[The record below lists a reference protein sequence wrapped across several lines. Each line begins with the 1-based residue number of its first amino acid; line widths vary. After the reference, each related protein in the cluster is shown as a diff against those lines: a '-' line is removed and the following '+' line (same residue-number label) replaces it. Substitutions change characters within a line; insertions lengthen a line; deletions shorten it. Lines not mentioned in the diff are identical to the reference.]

1 MQRVMPASRRRAD
14 LTGKAPFWFAIGVS
28 IFGIVPFALL
38 PRLRPWIGCALL
50 LMWACFFTANAV
62 VSRRTHSVLSAP
74 VYVLAAAALA
84 GKATG
89 HLEVEIWM
97 VWLLGAGI
105 LAANLSER
113 VLGKY
118 L

>member
-1 MQRVMPASRRRAD
+1 MERVVPAGRRRAD
-14 LTGKAPFWFAIGVS
+14 LTGKAPFWFALGVS
-28 IFGIVPFALL
+28 LCGIVPFALL
-38 PRLRPWIGCALL
+38 PRLRPWIGSALL
-50 LMWACFFTANAV
+50 LVWACFFTANAIL
-62 VSRRTHSVLSAP
+62 SRRTHSVISAP
-74 VYVLAAAALA
+74 VYVLAAAVLA

-89 HLEVEIWM
+89 YLEAEIWM